1 MPRTPRKKENKIPVI
16 IEDVKEPEP
25 EPEEE
30 TETEQAP
37 KDDNKNDDDTR
48 EFGYNYSNEEPNNI
62 HSDDLLDLRID
73 EFIKEKEN
81 EIKDLED
88 QKKELEEFQREKLA
102 RKRFK
107 SSIYIYIYKYTY
119 VLPI

>member
-1 MPRTPRKKENKIPVI
+1 MITRCSTSLLRRR
-16 IEDVKEPEP
+16 
-25 EPEEE
+25 
-30 TETEQAP
+30 
-37 KDDNKNDDDTR
+37 DNKHRLYRTSFLRHRNR
-48 EFGYNYSNEEPNNI
+48 ESFRVQLLRQNLQNSSNLVLK
-62 HSDDLLDLRID
+62 H
-73 EFIKEKEN
+73 
-81 EIKDLED
+81 